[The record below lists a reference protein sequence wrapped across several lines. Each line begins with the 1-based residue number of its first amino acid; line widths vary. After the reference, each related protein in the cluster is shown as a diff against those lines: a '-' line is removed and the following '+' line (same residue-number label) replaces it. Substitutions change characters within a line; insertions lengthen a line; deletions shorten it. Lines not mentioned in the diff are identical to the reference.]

1 METKSV
7 LRRAAI
13 GLGIVVALVAAGAA
27 VLLATFDANQYKGV
41 AIDWMKTNRNRTL
54 AIDGPIALSV
64 FPRIELRLSKVRL
77 SEAARPDEFL
87 AIDDAGLALELL
99 PLLRKQV
106 VIDRIDARGVR
117 VKLMRSAAG
126 ARNID
131 DLAAPSAPPSAP
143 ASTAAPAMGFDI
155 SSVRLN
161 DVRLT
166 LRDDAAKIAGDVT
179 LKSLTTGRLG
189 ARSDAPVSLDAALAL
204 TQPKVVG
211 NLAGKTTLRLDL
223 ARNAVALGDMK
234 LAWKGDAFDVRGID
248 AALEGALNWDGQAL
262 TASDLALAFGAAL
275 GDLKLAGSSLKVKAF
290 HFDPAQQQLKLD
302 SLKLALAGQQAANPL
317 RLSLDWPQLEAG
329 ANALKGSALSGS
341 VSIAGNNALD
351 GTFRSGAPSG
361 SYEQLKVPA
370 LALDVSGRAGA
381 RSVKARL
388 VSDVTLRPG
397 KGSVAFEGLNLR
409 ADVQEPSLQPMAI
422 EARGNLAA
430 SATQASATLGGT
442 LNQNR
447 FDITAAAT
455 LGGRVPNVKAQ
466 AKFDALDLNRLL
478 APSKPAPTGPSAPE
492 TPVALDGLSA
502 IDGHF
507 VFSAGKLA
515 FQQYQVADARL
526 DATLANGLL
535 RIGQLSGRAW
545 GGAIDAN
552 GTADSR
558 SNRIAVKLA
567 ANSVNVNALLKDVA
581 GKDILEGTGR
591 VDADLTTGGKSI
603 GEFRSRLAGTAALNL
618 RDGAIKGY
626 NLARALR
633 QAKAAI
639 SMKQD
644 ASAKANQTEKTDFS
658 SLTATA
664 RIADGVARSDDLD
677 LRSPFLRIGGAGTF
691 DVGRGRIDYVAR
703 TTVTGA
709 AQGQDSGELAAL
721 KGVTV
726 PVRLSGPFEAMDW
739 KIEWSGVAAAAVE
752 SKLKD
757 KLSERLGVKP
767 ADAAASAPKPKDVLK
782 DKLLKGIFK

>member
-1 METKSV
+1 
-7 LRRAAI
+7 
-13 GLGIVVALVAAGAA
+13 
-27 VLLATFDANQYKGV
+27 
-41 AIDWMKTNRNRTL
+41 
-54 AIDGPIALSV
+54 
-64 FPRIELRLSKVRL
+64 
-77 SEAARPDEFL
+77 
-87 AIDDAGLALELL
+87 
-99 PLLRKQV
+99 
-106 VIDRIDARGVR
+106 
-117 VKLMRSAAG
+117 
-126 ARNID
+126 
-131 DLAAPSAPPSAP
+131 
-143 ASTAAPAMGFDI
+143 
-155 SSVRLN
+155 
-161 DVRLT
+161 
-166 LRDDAAKIAGDVT
+166 
-179 LKSLTTGRLG
+179 
-189 ARSDAPVSLDAALAL
+189 
-204 TQPKVVG
+204 
-211 NLAGKTTLRLDL
+211 
-223 ARNAVALGDMK
+223 
-234 LAWKGDAFDVRGID
+234 
-248 AALEGALNWDGQAL
+248 
-262 TASDLALAFGAAL
+262 
-275 GDLKLAGSSLKVKAF
+275 
-290 HFDPAQQQLKLD
+290 
-302 SLKLALAGQQAANPL
+302 
-317 RLSLDWPQLEAG
+317 
-329 ANALKGSALSGS
+329 
-341 VSIAGNNALD
+341 
-351 GTFRSGAPSG
+351 
-361 SYEQLKVPA
+361 
-370 LALDVSGRAGA
+370 LALDVSGRAGP
-381 RSVKARL
+381 RSVKARV

-397 KGSVAFEGLNLR
+397 KGSVAFDGLNLR
-409 ADVQEPSLQPMAI
+409 ADLQEPSLQPMTI

-430 SATQASATLGGT
+430 SAKQASGTLAGT

-478 APSKPAPTGPSAPE
+478 APSRPAPAGPSAPE

-502 IDGHF
+502 IDGQF
-507 VFSAGKLA
+507 AFSAGKLV

-567 ANSVNVNALLKDVA
+567 ANGVNVNALLKDVA

-703 TTVTGA
+703 ATVTGT
-709 AQGQDSGELAAL
+709 AQGQDSGELSAL

-726 PVRLSGPFEAMDW
+726 PVRLTGPFEAMDW
-739 KIEWSGVAAAAVE
+739 KIEWSGVAAAAIE

-767 ADAAASAPKPKDVLK
+767 SDAAASAPKPKDVLK
-782 DKLLKGIFK
+782 DKLLKGLFK